1 MFPPWF
7 LAAAVYG
14 GLVLVAASAVTLAG
28 LWLVDLR
35 ARRLW

>member
-7 LAAAVYG
+7 LNVAVLG
-14 GLVLVAASAVTLAG
+14 GLVLVAGAALTLTG

>member
-1 MFPPWF
+1 MFPSWF
-7 LAAAVYG
+7 LTVAVLG
-14 GLVLVAASAVTLAG
+14 GLVLVATATLTLVS